1 MQDKTVQTV
10 FEKIVNLA
18 MQKIL
23 FLVFFFYL
31 TILKSCF
38 YSR

>member
-23 FLVFFFYL
+23 FLVFFF
-31 TILKSCF
+31 F
-38 YSR
+38 